1 MAKRK
6 RKKNHWTTKNTHI
19 QRKKKMIINEKDETF
34 SWKWFI
40 LVMITVI
47 YMLYKIIISQ
57 DRSGYDH
64 FIGIPKEWIKWV
76 K

>member
-1 MAKRK
+1 
-6 RKKNHWTTKNTHI
+6 
-19 QRKKKMIINEKDETF
+19 MIINEKDETF